1 MDITSTSQAI
11 QMVGFPIICVL
22 GLAFFIYK
30 IWQKMQEN
38 QDKLTM
44 TLVEVNTTNRELS
57 ETNKELSETNR
68 KLVEQFTND
77 LASIKEDMKDI
88 KEAVSK

>member
-1 MDITSTSQAI
+1 MDVTSTSQAV
-11 QMVGFPIICVL
+11 QTVGFPIVCVL

-30 IWQKMQEN
+30 IWQKMQDQQE
-38 QDKLTM
+38 KLTA
-44 TLVEVNTTNRELS
+44 TLVEVNA
-57 ETNKELSETNR
+57 TNKELSETNR

-77 LASIKEDMKDI
+77 LAAIKEDMKDI